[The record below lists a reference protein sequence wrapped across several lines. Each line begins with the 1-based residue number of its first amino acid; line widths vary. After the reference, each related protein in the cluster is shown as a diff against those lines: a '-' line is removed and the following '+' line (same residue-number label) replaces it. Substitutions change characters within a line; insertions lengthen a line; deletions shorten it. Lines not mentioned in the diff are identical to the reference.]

1 MTIVSGRPTSIAM
14 QSNAASMPISL
25 RQISCQVAITEIP
38 ISEVV
43 NDEATDY
50 VIYFFGLDCYDKW
63 RHLSEKKDRSK

>member
-1 MTIVSGRPTSIAM
+1 MTIVGGRSASIAK
-14 QSNAASMPISL
+14 QSNAVSL
-25 RQISCQVAITEIP
+25 ATSLHQISCQVAITEIP

-63 RHLSEKKDRSK
+63 RHLSERKESK